1 MGSNVLLLLRTLRLS
16 TSPWNV
22 YRHTTDKKK
31 RRQVVAGAIGFAL
44 LYAMVMAYCIL
55 MCVGYGMVGLVGAV
69 PVLCALTIS
78 ALAFVFTI
86 FKTNGYLFNF
96 REYDLLMSLPF
107 EARTVATSKFLYM
120 YVDSLPWYAS
130 ISVATMVGYG
140 CFAHPAIFVY
150 PAWLVL
156 SLFLPIAPMLAA
168 AFLGFVFA
176 KISMGFK
183 RASIVQTVLV
193 FAFVVVCFASRFFVE
208 DLFRNNKVQQT
219 LETVSQATND
229 AANVYLPARW
239 FANAIAG
246 PSVLDALLFI
256 GTSALLFA
264 VVLAIV
270 GGSYKSINSALRSH
284 AASKSYKMGAQRQR
298 SVVGAIAYKEFKR
311 FTGSTVYMTNGVIG
325 VGLSALLGL
334 VTLVV
339 GFDKIIAMVTHDAPF
354 DHAILQPAI
363 PFMVYFFVG
372 MFATTA
378 CSPSL
383 EGKNYW
389 IVASLPLQKKT
400 LYQGKMLF
408 NLCLT
413 LPSMVFCTLCLCI
426 SAGVPALNTVLYV
439 VLGIALCAFSTA
451 WGCVCGVKHM
461 RLDWENEV
469 EVIKQSAA
477 VALYMLPNMFVVMG
491 LTVLVV
497 FLGLSIDHRLLT
509 LAFCA
514 LVTVLAGLSYRRVIA
529 LCR

>member
-1 MGSNVLLLLRTLRLS
+1 M
-16 TSPWNV
+16 
-22 YRHTTDKKK
+22 
-31 RRQVVAGAIGFAL
+31 F
-44 LYAMVMAYCIL
+44 
-55 MCVGYGMVGLVGAV
+55 V
-69 PVLCALTIS
+69 PIV
-78 ALAFVFTI
+78 
-86 FKTNGYLFNF
+86 
-96 REYDLLMSLPF
+96 
-107 EARTVATSKFLYM
+107 
-120 YVDSLPWYAS
+120 
-130 ISVATMVGYG
+130 
-140 CFAHPAIFVY
+140 
-150 PAWLVL
+150 
-156 SLFLPIAPMLAA
+156 PMLAA

-176 KISMGFK
+176 KISTGFK
-183 RASIVQTVLV
+183 RTNIVQTVLV

-208 DLFRNNKVQQT
+208 DLLGNNKVQQT
-219 LETVSQATND
+219 LETVPRATND

-325 VGLSALLGL
+325 VGLSALFGL

-339 GFDKIIAMVTHDAPF
+339 GFDKIVAMVTHDAP
-354 DHAILQPAI
+354 
-363 PFMVYFFVG
+363 
-372 MFATTA
+372 
-378 CSPSL
+378 
-383 EGKNYW
+383 
-389 IVASLPLQKKT
+389 
-400 LYQGKMLF
+400 
-408 NLCLT
+408 
-413 LPSMVFCTLCLCI
+413 
-426 SAGVPALNTVLYV
+426 LYV

-529 LCR
+529 L